1 VRRLLSHDEHRPVAG
16 EHRRLHR
23 VFCQGTLVAVL
34 NPKTALFFLAFLPQF
49 IDASR
54 GAVWEQALVL
64 GLTFVDV
71 GVCTDSVYALV
82 TGRRAAGCSNG
93 QASCAGSATSAAAST
108 WPSA

>member
-1 VRRLLSHDEHRPVAG
+1 M
-16 EHRRLHR
+16 
-23 VFCQGTLVAVL
+23 L

-71 GVCTDSVYALV
+71 GVCTGSRERVP
-82 TGRRAAGCSNG
+82 RAHARIPRHRD
-93 QASCAGSATSAAAST
+93 A
-108 WPSA
+108 